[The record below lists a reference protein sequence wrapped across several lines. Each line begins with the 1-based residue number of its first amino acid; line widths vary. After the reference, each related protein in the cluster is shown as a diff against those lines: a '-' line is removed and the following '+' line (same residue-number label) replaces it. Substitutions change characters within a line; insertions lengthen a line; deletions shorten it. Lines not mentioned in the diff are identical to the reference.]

1 MHDKRPEPGVY
12 LDTMSK
18 VRSEATMTELLR
30 EALKGVESVRAVA
43 RAVGVAHPSLVRF
56 RAGKQD
62 LKLGSAEK
70 LAAYFGIEVRT
81 RKGK

>member
-1 MHDKRPEPGVY
+1 MNTMPQKR
-12 LDTMSK
+12 K
-18 VRSEATMTELLR
+18 QQTMTELLR

-43 RAVGVAHPSLVRF
+43 RAVGVSHPSLVRF
-56 RAGKQD
+56 RVGKQD
-62 LKLGSAEK
+62 LKLASAEK